1 MTVSHRRIPTDRL
14 PLDRKNYLFCGNHD
28 AAVRAAIIYSLFT
41 CCKAVCFLDEEFCV
55 KRVDTTSGCIVL
67 RPCAEDDERF
77 PPVPV
82 DPDDEITIFGVVTWV
97 IQKA

>member
-1 MTVSHRRIPTDRL
+1 LLVLSTKYTDKKVNSQINQRFTSCQNSSFV
-14 PLDRKNYLFCGNHD
+14 NY
-28 AAVRAAIIYSLFT
+28 R
-41 CCKAVCFLDEEFCV
+41 EEQSFSETIFFAPARGRGA
-55 KRVDTTSGCIVL
+55 KRVDTTSGDIIL
-67 RPCAEDDERF
+67 LPCAEDDERF